1 MKEKNKLSPYKK
13 AVNAS
18 WLPYDVHTKCAY
30 IKMCSNREVVVEDAG
45 KLVNYTDECVKVVQ
59 QKQVINIRGKDL
71 KIICLANNDIRVT
84 GFIISVSFE

>member
-1 MKEKNKLSPYKK
+1 MKEKNKLSVYKR

-18 WLPYDVHTKCAY
+18 WLPYDVCTSNAY
-30 IKMCSNREVVVEDAG
+30 IKMCSNREILVEDAG

-59 QKQVINIRGKDL
+59 KKQVICINGRNL

-84 GFIISVSFE
+84 GFICSVSFE